1 MSHDTQLRDQVLAE
15 LSWDPTVNAAHIGVT
30 AHHGVITL
38 TGHVSSFAEKR
49 AAETAASRVRD
60 VKAVA
65 EEIKVD
71 LFAHHART
79 DEEIAQAALSRLSW
93 NSYLPQNSI
102 KVFVEKGWVTLSGT
116 VDQNFQKISAERDI
130 IGLTGVTGLTNQT
143 RITSTIDAL
152 NVSNEIRNALDR
164 SWFFMPNSIDVF
176 AEGTTITLTGKVTT
190 LHERKIANAIAW
202 AAPGVTAVVDKME
215 LLH

>member
-1 MSHDTQLRDQVLAE
+1 MSLDMQLRDQVLAE

-30 AHHGVITL
+30 AHDGVITL

-49 AAETAASRVRD
+49 AAEAAASRVRE

-71 LFAHHART
+71 LFGHHSRT
-79 DEEIAQAALSRLSW
+79 DEDIAHAALSRLSW
-93 NSYLPQNSI
+93 NSYLPLNSI
-102 KVFVEKGWVTLSGT
+102 KVFVEKGWITLSGE
-116 VDQNFQKISAERDI
+116 VDQNFQKMSAERDI
-130 IGLTGVTGLTNQT
+130 IGMAGVTGLTNLT
-143 RITSTIDAL
+143 KITSAIDTL
-152 NVSNEIRNALDR
+152 NVSAEIRNALNR
-164 SWFFMPNSIDVF
+164 SWFFMPDSIDVF
-176 AEGTTITLTGKVTT
+176 AEGTCITLTGKVIT

-202 AAPGVTAVVDKME
+202 TAPGVTKVVDKMM